1 MTSIHCI
8 LIFSS
13 SCAAIIFARS
23 TFHIN
28 RGSRKRD
35 RWFMIL
41 EQSGDIII
49 ETNIITGYWAA
60 RSHASQTKYRTQNI
74 GNQFRSDHE
83 SSNIQLKSVP
93 VFIISDKKK
102 NSEFKM
108 KSQKTKKASF
118 FRVMS
123 DVTFATKDNLI
134 VKKIQK
140 KSSGRRI
147 VSNDPILE
155 VKIKEVFKLY
165 SQHSVSVRISVD
177 GINDFSQLLI

>member
-60 RSHASQTKYRTQNI
+60 RSHASQTIYRSQNI
-74 GNQFRSDHE
+74 GNHIFRYSTVWISLSSSD
-83 SSNIQLKSVP
+83 VC
-93 VFIISDKKK
+93 
-102 NSEFKM
+102 M
-108 KSQKTKKASF
+108 KSQKKRTMTNPKPKTPSQNVF
-118 FRVMS
+118 FC
-123 DVTFATKDNLI
+123 FPLNL
-134 VKKIQK
+134 
-140 KSSGRRI
+140 GYEMTR
-147 VSNDPILE
+147 
-155 VKIKEVFKLY
+155 
-165 SQHSVSVRISVD
+165 
-177 GINDFSQLLI
+177 

>member
-1 MTSIHCI
+1 MCLGQFVNLAWNDIEFVSLARYVDCKFISLLLLHYNVINIKYREMTSIHCI

-60 RSHASQTKYRTQNI
+60 RSHASQTIYRSQNI
-74 GNQFRSDHE
+74 GNHIFR
-83 SSNIQLKSVP
+83 
-93 VFIISDKKK
+93 
-102 NSEFKM
+102 
-108 KSQKTKKASF
+108 
-118 FRVMS
+118 
-123 DVTFATKDNLI
+123 
-134 VKKIQK
+134 
-140 KSSGRRI
+140 
-147 VSNDPILE
+147 
-155 VKIKEVFKLY
+155 Y
-165 SQHSVSVRISVD
+165 STV
-177 GINDFSQLLI
+177 